1 MNEINWNE
9 CKSNSF
15 MLVDRTEIHLD
26 QPEYVIRL
34 LVRTM
39 SKLSKRWWGGAVVTA
54 GRGGSCSEKRQT
66 QKRQELFVSVAEIDK
81 QLGRSTGRKMRPKKR
96 NDAICRRHLSVNRCA
111 QVLIGQR
118 GQWNRRFWSRVH
130 WLSFLKIHQTLT
142 YSQSCMSLK
151 NHSFQIIQFPSLWFK
166 EAVNVFKLI

>member
-15 MLVDRTEIHLD
+15 ILVDRTEIHLD

-81 QLGRSTGRKMRPKKR
+81 QLGRSTGRKMRQKKKK
-96 NDAICRRHLSVNRCA
+96 RRHLPAPSVCKSMRSSSDWLA
-111 QVLIGQR
+111 EPMESKILITCPLTFFFENSPNVRLQ
-118 GQWNRRFWSRVH
+118 SKLHVIKK
-130 WLSFLKIHQTLT
+130 SFISN
-142 YSQSCMSLK
+142 YSIS
-151 NHSFQIIQFPSLWFK
+151 QFM
-166 EAVNVFKLI
+166 V